1 MFYCGNFEQVLI
13 FGDKNMTIA
22 DRFTTHIVENQP
34 TILAPY
40 NLWSDDP
47 LLRSLVC
54 QYLPHSH
61 QNDEAL
67 LVKYGALAGDT
78 LMAHGELANKNKPE
92 LHTFDRY
99 GRRIDHVT
107 FHPSYHALME
117 SAMQHNVHNYS
128 WKHEG
133 IDGAHTI
140 RAALMFM
147 HYQAEAGTS
156 CPLTMTH
163 AAIPAMRHG
172 EKLPAYYLDK
182 TINGIYDPRSLPA
195 SQKHGL
201 TIGMGMTEKQGGSD
215 VRRNTTTAAK
225 QADGSYRVIG
235 HKFFFSAPM
244 CDAHLILAQAEGGL
258 SCFLL
263 PRFLENGERN
273 NVRIQRLKDK
283 LGDWSNASSEVE
295 FQNATAYLIGQ
306 EGRGVPVIIEMV
318 SLTRLD
324 CMIGSSAL
332 MRQSLVHALHHVSHR
347 DAFGKTLA
355 NQPLMQN
362 VLADLTI
369 ECAAATALT
378 LRVAKAVDSASRDQH
393 EGAISRLATAI
404 GKYWICKRTPMF
416 VNEAQECLGGI
427 GYVEEHP
434 MPRYYR
440 QAPLNSIWEGSG
452 NVQCLDVLRALNKEP
467 NVKEA
472 LFKELNGQ
480 KGKNKHYDNHV
491 TTLFDVLSNTQN
503 MESRSRYLTEQM
515 AIALQACS
523 LLSTC
528 TSLADNDAL
537 VDITHAFCESR
548 LSKAG
553 GFALGTLPD
562 TTPFEK
568 IIALGQISSD

>member
-1 MFYCGNFEQVLI
+1 
-13 FGDKNMTIA
+13 MTLPNQ
-22 DRFTTHIVENQP
+22 FVTHVVENQP
-34 TILAPY
+34 TIPAPY
-40 NLWSDDP
+40 NLWRDDA
-47 LLRSLVC
+47 LLRVFVN
-54 QYLPHSH
+54 QQLPQSH
-61 QNDEAL
+61 QHDEDL
-67 LVKYGALAGDT
+67 LDNYGQLAGDL
-78 LMAHGELANKNKPE
+78 LMDHGELANKNKPV

-99 GRRIDHVT
+99 GRRTDNVE
-107 FHPSYHALME
+107 FHPSYHTLME

-140 RAALMFM
+140 RAALMYL
-147 HYQAEAGTS
+147 HYQAESGTS

-163 AAIPAMRHG
+163 AAIPAMRYG
-172 EKLPAYYLDK
+172 KTLPPYYLDK
-182 TINGIYDPRSLPA
+182 TINGKYDPRAIPA

-215 VRRNTTTAAK
+215 VRRNTTKASK
-225 QADGSYRVIG
+225 QTDGSYSILG

-263 PRFLENGERN
+263 PRVLENGELN

-295 FQNATAYLIGQ
+295 FQDATAYLIGE
-306 EGRGVPVIIEMV
+306 EGRGVPVIIDMV

-332 MRQSLVHALHHVSHR
+332 MRQSLVHALHHVSQR
-347 DAFGKTLA
+347 DAFGKTLI

-369 ECAAATALT
+369 ECAAAAALT
-378 LRVAKAVDSASRDQH
+378 MRVAKAVDSAQRDSQ
-393 EGAISRLATAI
+393 EAALARLATAI

-427 GYVEEHP
+427 GYVEENP

-452 NVQCLDVLRALNKEP
+452 NVQCLDVLRALAREP

-472 LFKELNGQ
+472 LFNELKTQ
-480 KGKNKHYDNHV
+480 AGKNKHYDIHLSK
-491 TTLFDVLSNTQN
+491 LFDELSNTQN
-503 MESRSRYLTEQM
+503 METRSRHLTEQM
-515 AIALQACS
+515 ALALQACT
-523 LLSTC
+523 LLASI
-528 TSLADNDAL
+528 LDNDNAL
-537 VDITHAFCESR
+537 SDIAHTFCESR
-548 LSKAG
+548 LGNAC

-562 TTPFEK
+562 TTPFED
-568 IIALGQISSD
+568 IIALAQISYS

>member
-1 MFYCGNFEQVLI
+1 
-13 FGDKNMTIA
+13 MTLPNQ
-22 DRFTTHIVENQP
+22 FVTHVVENQP
-34 TILAPY
+34 TIPAPY
-40 NLWSDDP
+40 NLWRDDA
-47 LLRSLVC
+47 LLRIFVN
-54 QYLPHSH
+54 QQLPQSH
-61 QNDEAL
+61 QHDEGFL
-67 LVKYGALAGDT
+67 DKYGQLAGDL
-78 LMAHGELANKNKPE
+78 LMDHGELANKNKPV

-99 GRRIDHVT
+99 GRRTDNVE

-140 RAALMFM
+140 RAALMYM
-147 HYQAEAGTS
+147 HYQAESGTS

-163 AAIPAMRHG
+163 AAIPAMRYG
-172 EKLPAYYLDK
+172 KGLPPYYLDK
-182 TINGIYDPRSLPA
+182 TINGKYDPRALPA
-195 SQKHGL
+195 SQKQGL

-215 VRRNTTTAAK
+215 VRRNTTKASK
-225 QADGSYRVIG
+225 QTDGSYSILG

-263 PRFLENGERN
+263 PRVLENGELN

-295 FQNATAYLIGQ
+295 FQDATAYLIGE
-306 EGRGVPVIIEMV
+306 EGRGVPVIIDMV

-332 MRQSLVHALHHVSHR
+332 MRQSLVHALHHVSQR
-347 DAFGKTLA
+347 DAFGKTLIK
-355 NQPLMQN
+355 QPLMQN

-378 LRVAKAVDSASRDQH
+378 MRVAKAVDSAQNNSH
-393 EGAISRLATAI
+393 EAALARLATAI

-427 GYVEEHP
+427 GYVEENP

-452 NVQCLDVLRALNKEP
+452 NVQCLDVLRAFAKEP
-467 NVKEA
+467 DIKEA
-472 LFKELNGQ
+472 LFNELKTQ
-480 KGKNKHYDNHV
+480 AGKNKDYDIHLSK
-491 TTLFDVLSNTQN
+491 LFDELSKTQN
-503 MESRSRYLTEQM
+503 METRSRYLTEQM
-515 AIALQACS
+515 ALALQACS
-523 LLSTC
+523 LLATP
-528 TSLADNDAL
+528 LDNNDAL
-537 VDITHAFCESR
+537 IDIGHAFCESR
-548 LSKAG
+548 LGNAS
-553 GFALGTLPD
+553 GFAFGTLPD
-562 TTPFEK
+562 TTPFED
-568 IIALGQISSD
+568 IIALAQISYN

>member
-1 MFYCGNFEQVLI
+1 MPLPN
-13 FGDKNMTIA
+13 
-22 DRFTTHIVENQP
+22 RFVTHVVENQP
-34 TILAPY
+34 TIPAPY
-40 NLWSDDP
+40 NLWRGDA
-47 LLRSLVC
+47 LLRVFLN
-54 QYLPHSH
+54 QHLPPSH
-61 QNDEAL
+61 QHDEGL
-67 LVKYGALAGDT
+67 LDKYGRLAGDT
-78 LMAHGELANKNKPE
+78 LMNHGELANKNKPV
-92 LHTFDRY
+92 LHTFDRF
-99 GRRIDHVT
+99 GRRTDNVE

-117 SAMQHNVHNYS
+117 SAMEHNVHNYS

-140 RAALMFM
+140 RAALMYM
-147 HYQAEAGTS
+147 HYQAESGTS

-163 AAIPAMRHG
+163 AAIPAMRYG
-172 EKLPAYYLDK
+172 KSLPPYYLDK
-182 TINGIYDPRSLPA
+182 TINGKYDPRAIPA

-215 VRRNTTTAAK
+215 VRRNTTKASK
-225 QADGSYRVIG
+225 QTDGSYSIVG

-263 PRFLENGERN
+263 PRVLENGELN

-295 FQNATAYLIGQ
+295 FQDATAYLIGE
-306 EGRGVPVIIEMV
+306 EGRGVSVIIDMV

-332 MRQSLVHALHHVSHR
+332 MRQSLVHALHHVSQR
-347 DAFGKTLA
+347 DAFGKTLI

-378 LRVAKAVDSASRDQH
+378 MRVAKAVDSAQNNSH
-393 EGAISRLATAI
+393 EAALARLATAI
-404 GKYWICKRTPMF
+404 GKYWVCKRTPMF

-427 GYVEEHP
+427 GYVEENP

-452 NVQCLDVLRALNKEP
+452 NVQCLDVLRALAREP

-472 LFKELNGQ
+472 LFNELKTQ
-480 KGKNKHYDNHV
+480 AGKNKHYDIH
-491 TTLFDVLSNTQN
+491 LSKLCDELSNTQN
-503 MESRSRYLTEQM
+503 METRSRYLTEQM
-515 AIALQACS
+515 ALALQACT
-523 LLSTC
+523 LLA
-528 TSLADNDAL
+528 TSVDNDNAL
-537 VDITHAFCESR
+537 SDIAHTFCESR
-548 LSKAG
+548 LGNGS
-553 GFALGTLPD
+553 GFAFGTLPD
-562 TTPFEK
+562 TTTFED
-568 IIALGQISSD
+568 IISLGRVSYG

>member
-1 MFYCGNFEQVLI
+1 
-13 FGDKNMTIA
+13 MTLSN
-22 DRFTTHIVENQP
+22 RFVTHIVDNQP
-34 TILAPY
+34 TIAAPY
-40 NLWSDDP
+40 NVWRDDA
-47 LLRSLVC
+47 LLRIFVNEH
-54 QYLPHSH
+54 LPSSH
-61 QNDEAL
+61 QHDEGL
-67 LVKYGALAGDT
+67 LEKYGQIAGDI
-78 LMAHGELANKNKPE
+78 LMSHGELANKNKPV

-99 GRRIDHVT
+99 GRRIDDVE

-133 IDGAHTI
+133 IEGAHTI
-140 RAALMFM
+140 RAALMYM
-147 HYQAEAGTS
+147 HYQAESGTS

-163 AAIPAMRHG
+163 AAIPAMRYG
-172 EKLPAYYLDK
+172 KSLPPYYLDK
-182 TINGIYDPRSLPA
+182 TTNGVYDPRTLPA

-215 VRRNTTTAAK
+215 VRRNTTTAVK
-225 QADGSYRVIG
+225 QADGSYRIVG

-263 PRFLENGERN
+263 PRILANGERN

-295 FQNATAYLIGQ
+295 FQEATAYLIGE
-306 EGRGVPVIIEMV
+306 EGRGVPVIIDMV

-332 MRQSLVHALHHVSHR
+332 MRQSLIHALYHVSHR
-347 DAFGKTLA
+347 DAFGKTLV

-378 LRVAKAVDSASRDQH
+378 MRVAKAVDSASRDNH
-393 EGAISRLATAI
+393 EAALARLATAI

-427 GYVEEHP
+427 GYVEENP

-452 NVQCLDVLRALNKEP
+452 NVQCLDVLRALAKEP

-472 LFKELNGQ
+472 LFNELKTQ
-480 KGKNKHYDNHV
+480 VGKNKDYDIHLSK
-491 TTLFDVLSNTQN
+491 LFDELSKTQN
-503 MESRSRYLTEQM
+503 METRSRYLTEQM
-515 AIALQACS
+515 ALALQACS
-523 LLSTC
+523 LLA
-528 TSLADNDAL
+528 TSVDNDNAL
-537 VDITHAFCESR
+537 LDIAHTFCESR
-548 LSKAG
+548 LGNGSGLA
-553 GFALGTLPD
+553 FGTLHD
-562 TTPFEK
+562 TTPFER
-568 IIALGQISSD
+568 IIAIGQISYN

>member
-1 MFYCGNFEQVLI
+1 
-13 FGDKNMTIA
+13 MTLSN
-22 DRFTTHIVENQP
+22 RFVTHLVENQP
-34 TILAPY
+34 TIAAPY
-40 NLWSDDP
+40 NVWRDDA
-47 LLRSLVC
+47 LLRIFVNEH
-54 QYLPHSH
+54 LPSSH
-61 QNDEAL
+61 QHDEGL
-67 LVKYGALAGDT
+67 LEKYGQIAGDT
-78 LMAHGELANKNKPE
+78 LMSHGELANKNKPV

-99 GRRIDHVT
+99 GRRIDDVE

-133 IDGAHTI
+133 IEGAHTI
-140 RAALMFM
+140 RAALMYM
-147 HYQAEAGTS
+147 HYQAESGTS

-163 AAIPAMRHG
+163 AAIPAMRYG
-172 EKLPAYYLDK
+172 KSLPPYYLDK
-182 TINGIYDPRSLPA
+182 TTNGVYDPRTLPA

-215 VRRNTTTAAK
+215 VRRNTTTAVK
-225 QADGSYRVIG
+225 QADGSYRIVG
-235 HKFFFSAPM
+235 HM

-263 PRFLENGERN
+263 PRILANGERN

-295 FQNATAYLIGQ
+295 FQEATAYLIGE
-306 EGRGVPVIIEMV
+306 EGRGVPVIIDMV

-332 MRQSLVHALHHVSHR
+332 MRQSLIHALYHVSHR
-347 DAFGKTLA
+347 DAFGKTLV

-378 LRVAKAVDSASRDQH
+378 MRVAKAVDSASRDNH
-393 EGAISRLATAI
+393 EAALARLATAI

-427 GYVEEHP
+427 GYVEENP

-452 NVQCLDVLRALNKEP
+452 NVQCLDVLRAFAKEP

-472 LFKELNGQ
+472 LFNELKTQ
-480 KGKNKHYDNHV
+480 VGKNKDYDIHLSK
-491 TTLFDVLSNTQN
+491 LFDELSKTQN
-503 MESRSRYLTEQM
+503 METRSRYLTEQM
-515 AIALQACS
+515 ALALQACS
-523 LLSTC
+523 LLA
-528 TSLADNDAL
+528 TSVDNDNAL
-537 VDITHAFCESR
+537 LDIAHTFCESR
-548 LSKAG
+548 LGNGS
-553 GFALGTLPD
+553 GFAFGTLPD
-562 TTPFEK
+562 TTPFER
-568 IIALGQISSD
+568 IIAIGQISYN

>member
-1 MFYCGNFEQVLI
+1 
-13 FGDKNMTIA
+13 MTSSN
-22 DRFTTHIVENQP
+22 RFVTHVVENQP
-34 TILAPY
+34 TISTPY
-40 NLWSDDP
+40 NLWRDDT
-47 LLRSLVC
+47 LLRVLVD
-54 QYLPHSH
+54 QHLPSSH
-61 QNDEAL
+61 QHDEGL
-67 LVKYGALAGDT
+67 LGQYGQIAGDA
-78 LMAHGELANKNKPE
+78 LMAHGELANKNKPT

-99 GRRIDHVT
+99 GRRIDDIE

-133 IDGAHTI
+133 IEGAHTF
-140 RAALMFM
+140 RAALMYM
-147 HYQAEAGTS
+147 HYQAESGTS

-163 AAIPAMRHG
+163 AAIPAMRYG
-172 EKLPAYYLDK
+172 KQLPPVYLEK
-182 TINGIYDPRSLPA
+182 TINGVYDPRSLPA

-215 VRRNTTTAAK
+215 VRRNTTTAVK
-225 QADGSYRVIG
+225 QADGSYRIVG

-263 PRFLENGERN
+263 PRILANGERN

-295 FQNATAYLIGQ
+295 FQEATAYLIGE
-306 EGRGVPVIIEMV
+306 EGRGVPVIIDMV

-332 MRQSLVHALHHVSHR
+332 MRQSLIHALYHVSHR
-347 DAFGKTLA
+347 DAFGKTLV

-378 LRVAKAVDSASRDQH
+378 MRVAKAVDSASRDNH
-393 EGAISRLATAI
+393 EAALARLATAI

-427 GYVEEHP
+427 GYVEENP

-452 NVQCLDVLRALNKEP
+452 NVQCLDVLRALAKEP

-472 LFKELNGQ
+472 LFNELKTQ
-480 KGKNKHYDNHV
+480 VGKNKDYDIHLSK
-491 TTLFDVLSNTQN
+491 LFDELSKTQN
-503 MESRSRYLTEQM
+503 METRSRYLTEQM
-515 AIALQACS
+515 ALALQACS
-523 LLSTC
+523 LLA
-528 TSLADNDAL
+528 TSVDNDNAL
-537 VDITHAFCESR
+537 LDIAHTFCESR
-548 LSKAG
+548 LGNGS

-562 TTPFEK
+562 TTPFER
-568 IIALGQISSD
+568 IIALGQVSRA

>member
-1 MFYCGNFEQVLI
+1 
-13 FGDKNMTIA
+13 MTSSN
-22 DRFTTHIVENQP
+22 RFVTHVVENQP
-34 TILAPY
+34 TPLSDY
-40 NLWSDDP
+40 NLWQGDA
-47 LLRSLVC
+47 LLRALVN
-54 QYLPHSH
+54 QQLPLNH
-61 QNDEAL
+61 QHDIGL
-67 LVKYGALAGDT
+67 LHRYGQLAGKA
-78 LMAHGELANKNKPE
+78 LMEHGELANKNKPT

-99 GRRIDHVT
+99 GRRIDDVE

-133 IDGAHTI
+133 IEGAHTI
-140 RAALMFM
+140 RAALMYM
-147 HYQAEAGTS
+147 HYQAESGTS

-163 AAIPAMRHG
+163 AAIPAMRYAKH
-172 EKLPAYYLDK
+172 LPPYYLDK
-182 TINGIYDPRSLPA
+182 VIHGVYDPRTLPA
-195 SQKHGL
+195 IEKQGI

-225 QADGSYRVIG
+225 QADGSYHIVG

-244 CDAHLILAQAEGGL
+244 CDAHLILAQAKGGL

-263 PRFLENGERN
+263 PRVLENGELN

-295 FQNATAYLIGQ
+295 FQEATAYLIGE
-306 EGRGVPVIIEMV
+306 EGRGVPVIIDMV

-347 DAFGKTLA
+347 DAFGKTLV

-378 LRVAKAVDSASRDQH
+378 MRLAKAVDNASSNSH
-393 EGAISRLATAI
+393 EAALARLATAI

-427 GYVEEHP
+427 GYVEENP

-452 NVQCLDVLRALNKEP
+452 NVQCLDVLRALAKEP
-467 NVKEA
+467 NVKAA
-472 LFKELNGQ
+472 LFNELNTQ
-480 KGKNKHYDNHV
+480 TGKNKHYDIHLGQ
-491 TTLFDVLSNTQN
+491 LFDTLNDTQN
-503 MESRSRYLTEQM
+503 MEVRSRYLTEQM
-515 AIALQACS
+515 ALALQACS
-523 LLSTC
+523 LL
-528 TSLADNDAL
+528 ANDN
-537 VDITHAFCESR
+537 VCIDIAHTFCESR
-548 LSKAG
+548 LG
-553 GFALGTLPD
+553 NVCGFALGTLPD
-562 TTPFEK
+562 TAAFEK
-568 IIALGQISSD
+568 IISLGQVSYG

>member
-1 MFYCGNFEQVLI
+1 
-13 FGDKNMTIA
+13 MTSSN
-22 DRFTTHIVENQP
+22 RFVTHVVENQP
-34 TILAPY
+34 TISTPY
-40 NLWSDDP
+40 NLWRDDT
-47 LLRSLVC
+47 LLRVLVD
-54 QYLPHSH
+54 QHLPSSH
-61 QNDEAL
+61 QHDEGL
-67 LVKYGALAGDT
+67 LGQYGQIAGDA
-78 LMAHGELANKNKPE
+78 LMAHGELANKNKPT

-99 GRRIDHVT
+99 GRRIDDVE

-133 IDGAHTI
+133 IEGAHTF
-140 RAALMFM
+140 RAALMYM
-147 HYQAEAGTS
+147 HYQAESGTS

-163 AAIPAMRHG
+163 AAIPAMRYG
-172 EKLPAYYLDK
+172 KQLPPVYLEK
-182 TINGIYDPRSLPA
+182 TINGVYDPRSLPA

-215 VRRNTTTAAK
+215 VRRNTTTAVK
-225 QADGSYRVIG
+225 QADGSYHIVG
-235 HKFFFSAPM
+235 HKFFFSAPI

-263 PRFLENGERN
+263 PRLLENGALN

-295 FQNATAYLIGQ
+295 FQEATAYLIGE
-306 EGRGVPVIIEMV
+306 EGRGVPVIIDMV

-332 MRQSLVHALHHVSHR
+332 MRQSLIHALHHVSHR
-347 DAFGKTLA
+347 DAFGKTLV

-378 LRVAKAVDSASRDQH
+378 MRVAKAVDSASSDNH
-393 EGAISRLATAI
+393 EAALARLATAI
-404 GKYWICKRTPMF
+404 GKYWVCKRTPMF

-427 GYVEEHP
+427 GYVEENP

-452 NVQCLDVLRALNKEP
+452 NVQCLDVLRALAKEP

-472 LFKELNGQ
+472 LFSELKTQ
-480 KGKNKHYDNHV
+480 AGKNKHYDIHLSK
-491 TTLFDVLSNTQN
+491 LFDELSNTQN
-503 MESRSRYLTEQM
+503 METRSRYLTEQM
-515 AIALQACS
+515 ALALQACS
-523 LLSTC
+523 LLA
-528 TSLADNDAL
+528 TSLNNDNAL
-537 VDITHAFCESR
+537 IDIAHTFCESR
-548 LSKAG
+548 LGNAC

-568 IIALGQISSD
+568 IIAFGQVSSRAC

>member
-1 MFYCGNFEQVLI
+1 
-13 FGDKNMTIA
+13 MTSSN
-22 DRFTTHIVENQP
+22 RFVTHLVENQP
-34 TILAPY
+34 TIPAPY
-40 NLWSDDP
+40 NLWRDDA
-47 LLRSLVC
+47 LIRLFVN
-54 QYLPHSH
+54 QHLPPSH
-61 QNDEAL
+61 QHDEGL
-67 LVKYGALAGDT
+67 LDKYGQLAGDA
-78 LMAHGELANKNKPE
+78 LMNHGELANKNKPV
-92 LHTFDRY
+92 LQTFDRY
-99 GRRIDHVT
+99 GRRTDNVE

-133 IDGAHTI
+133 VEGAHTV
-140 RAALMFM
+140 RAALMYM
-147 HYQAEAGTS
+147 HYQAESGTS

-163 AAIPAMRHG
+163 AAIPAMRYG
-172 EKLPAYYLDK
+172 NNLPPYYLDK
-182 TINGIYDPRSLPA
+182 VINGEYDPRSLPA

-215 VRRNTTTAAK
+215 VRRNTTKATK
-225 QADGSYRVIG
+225 QADGSYNIVG

-263 PRFLENGERN
+263 PRVLENGELN

-295 FQNATAYLIGQ
+295 FQEATAYLIGE
-306 EGRGVPVIIEMV
+306 EGRGVPVIIDMV

-347 DAFGKTLA
+347 DAFGKTLI

-378 LRVAKAVDSASRDQH
+378 MRVAKAVDSAPGDSH
-393 EGAISRLATAI
+393 EAALARLATAI

-427 GYVEEHP
+427 GYVEENP

-452 NVQCLDVLRALNKEP
+452 NVQCLDVLRALAKEP

-472 LFKELNGQ
+472 LFNELKTQ
-480 KGKNKHYDNHV
+480 VGKNKYYDIHLSK
-491 TTLFDVLSNTQN
+491 LFDELSKTQN
-503 MESRSRYLTEQM
+503 LETRSRYLTEQM
-515 AIALQACS
+515 ALALQACT
-523 LLSTC
+523 LLATP
-528 TSLADNDAL
+528 LDNNDAL
-537 VDITHAFCESR
+537 IDIAHTFCESR
-548 LSKAG
+548 LGNAS
-553 GFALGTLPD
+553 GFAFGTLPD
-562 TTPFEK
+562 TTPFER
-568 IIALGQISSD
+568 IIALGQVSTS

>member
-1 MFYCGNFEQVLI
+1 
-13 FGDKNMTIA
+13 MTLSN
-22 DRFTTHIVENQP
+22 RFLTHIVDNQP
-34 TILAPY
+34 TIAAPY
-40 NLWSDDP
+40 NVWRDDA
-47 LLRSLVC
+47 LLRIFVNEH
-54 QYLPHSH
+54 LPSSH
-61 QNDEAL
+61 QHDEGL
-67 LVKYGALAGDT
+67 LEKYGQIAGDI
-78 LMAHGELANKNKPE
+78 LMSHGELANKNKPV

-99 GRRIDHVT
+99 GRRIDDVE

-133 IDGAHTI
+133 IEGAHTI
-140 RAALMFM
+140 RAALMYM
-147 HYQAEAGTS
+147 HYQAESGTS

-163 AAIPAMRHG
+163 AAIPAMRYG
-172 EKLPAYYLDK
+172 KSLPPYYLDK
-182 TINGIYDPRSLPA
+182 TTNGVYDPRTLPA

-215 VRRNTTTAAK
+215 VRRNTTTAVK
-225 QADGSYRVIG
+225 QADGSYRIVG

-263 PRFLENGERN
+263 PRVLENGELN

-295 FQNATAYLIGQ
+295 FQEATAYLIGE
-306 EGRGVPVIIEMV
+306 EGRGVPVIIDMV

-332 MRQSLVHALHHVSHR
+332 MRQSLIHALYHVSHR
-347 DAFGKTLA
+347 DAFGKTLV
-355 NQPLMQN
+355 NQQLMQN

-378 LRVAKAVDSASRDQH
+378 MRVAKAVDSAQNDNH
-393 EGAISRLATAI
+393 EAALARLATAI

-427 GYVEEHP
+427 GYVEENP

-452 NVQCLDVLRALNKEP
+452 NVQCLDVLRAFAKEP

-472 LFKELNGQ
+472 LFNELNTQ
-480 KGKNKHYDNHV
+480 VGKNKDYDIHLSK
-491 TTLFDVLSNTQN
+491 LFDELSKTQN
-503 MESRSRYLTEQM
+503 METRSRYLTEQM
-515 AIALQACS
+515 ALALQACS
-523 LLSTC
+523 LLA
-528 TSLADNDAL
+528 TSVDNDNAL
-537 VDITHAFCESR
+537 LDIAHTFCESR
-548 LSKAG
+548 LGNGSGLA
-553 GFALGTLPD
+553 FGTLHD
-562 TTPFEK
+562 TTPFER
-568 IIALGQISSD
+568 IIAIGQISYN

>member
-1 MFYCGNFEQVLI
+1 
-13 FGDKNMTIA
+13 MTLSN
-22 DRFTTHIVENQP
+22 RFVTHLVENQP
-34 TILAPY
+34 TIAAPY
-40 NLWSDDP
+40 NVWRDDA
-47 LLRSLVC
+47 LLRIFVNEH
-54 QYLPHSH
+54 LPSSH
-61 QNDEAL
+61 QHDEGL
-67 LVKYGALAGDT
+67 LEKYGQIAGDT
-78 LMAHGELANKNKPE
+78 LMSHGELANKNKPV

-99 GRRIDHVT
+99 GRRIDDVE

-133 IDGAHTI
+133 IEGAHTI
-140 RAALMFM
+140 RAALMYM
-147 HYQAEAGTS
+147 HYQAESGTS

-163 AAIPAMRHG
+163 AAIPAMRYG
-172 EKLPAYYLDK
+172 KSLPPYYLDK
-182 TINGIYDPRSLPA
+182 TTNGVYDPRTLPA

-215 VRRNTTTAAK
+215 VRRNTTTAVK
-225 QADGSYRVIG
+225 QADGSYRIVG

-263 PRFLENGERN
+263 PRILANGERN

-295 FQNATAYLIGQ
+295 FQEATAYLIGE
-306 EGRGVPVIIEMV
+306 EGRGVPVIIDMV

-332 MRQSLVHALHHVSHR
+332 MRQSLIHALYHVSHR
-347 DAFGKTLA
+347 DAFGKTLV

-378 LRVAKAVDSASRDQH
+378 MRVAKAVDSASRDNH
-393 EGAISRLATAI
+393 EASLARRATAI

-427 GYVEEHP
+427 GYVEENP

-452 NVQCLDVLRALNKEP
+452 NVQCLDVLRAFAKEP

-472 LFKELNGQ
+472 LFNELKTQ
-480 KGKNKHYDNHV
+480 VGKNKDYDIHLSK
-491 TTLFDVLSNTQN
+491 LFDELSKTQN
-503 MESRSRYLTEQM
+503 METRSRYLTEQM
-515 AIALQACS
+515 ALALQACS
-523 LLSTC
+523 LLA
-528 TSLADNDAL
+528 TSVDNDNAL
-537 VDITHAFCESR
+537 LDIAHTFCESR
-548 LSKAG
+548 LGNGS
-553 GFALGTLPD
+553 GFAFGTLPD
-562 TTPFEK
+562 TTPFER
-568 IIALGQISSD
+568 IIAIGQISYN

>member
-1 MFYCGNFEQVLI
+1 
-13 FGDKNMTIA
+13 MTLSN
-22 DRFTTHIVENQP
+22 RFVTHIVDNQP
-34 TILAPY
+34 TIAAPY
-40 NLWSDDP
+40 NVWRDDA
-47 LLRSLVC
+47 LLRIFVNEH
-54 QYLPHSH
+54 LPSSH
-61 QNDEAL
+61 QHDEGL
-67 LVKYGALAGDT
+67 LEKYGQIAGDI
-78 LMAHGELANKNKPE
+78 LMSHGELANKNKPV

-99 GRRIDHVT
+99 GRRIDDVE

-133 IDGAHTI
+133 IEGAHTI
-140 RAALMFM
+140 RAALMYM
-147 HYQAEAGTS
+147 HYQAESGTS

-163 AAIPAMRHG
+163 AAIPAMRYG
-172 EKLPAYYLDK
+172 KSLPPYYLDK
-182 TINGIYDPRSLPA
+182 TTNGVYDPRTLPA

-215 VRRNTTTAAK
+215 VRRNTTTAVK
-225 QADGSYRVIG
+225 QADGSYRIVG

-263 PRFLENGERN
+263 PRILANGERN

-295 FQNATAYLIGQ
+295 FQEATAYLIGE
-306 EGRGVPVIIEMV
+306 EGRGVPVIIDMV

-332 MRQSLVHALHHVSHR
+332 MRQSLIHALYHVSHR
-347 DAFGKTLA
+347 DAFGKTLV

-378 LRVAKAVDSASRDQH
+378 MRVAKAVDSASRDNH
-393 EGAISRLATAI
+393 EAALARLATAI

-427 GYVEEHP
+427 GYVEENP

-452 NVQCLDVLRALNKEP
+452 NVQCLDVLRALAKEP

-472 LFKELNGQ
+472 LFNELKTQ
-480 KGKNKHYDNHV
+480 VGKNKDYDIHLSK
-491 TTLFDVLSNTQN
+491 LFDELSKTQN
-503 MESRSRYLTEQM
+503 METRSRYLTEQM
-515 AIALQACS
+515 ALALQACS
-523 LLSTC
+523 LLA
-528 TSLADNDAL
+528 TSVDNDNAL
-537 VDITHAFCESR
+537 LDIAHTFCESR
-548 LSKAG
+548 LGNGS
-553 GFALGTLPD
+553 GFAFGTLPD
-562 TTPFEK
+562 TTPFER
-568 IIALGQISSD
+568 IIAIGQISYN

>member
-1 MFYCGNFEQVLI
+1 
-13 FGDKNMTIA
+13 MTLSN
-22 DRFTTHIVENQP
+22 RFVTHLVENQP
-34 TILAPY
+34 TIAAPY
-40 NLWSDDP
+40 NVWRDDA
-47 LLRSLVC
+47 LLRIFVNEH
-54 QYLPHSH
+54 LPSSH
-61 QNDEAL
+61 QHDEGL
-67 LVKYGALAGDT
+67 LEKYGQIAGDT
-78 LMAHGELANKNKPE
+78 LMSHGELANKNKPV

-99 GRRIDHVT
+99 GRRIDDVE

-133 IDGAHTI
+133 IEGAHTI
-140 RAALMFM
+140 RAALMYM
-147 HYQAEAGTS
+147 HYQAESGTS

-163 AAIPAMRHG
+163 AAIPAMRYG
-172 EKLPAYYLDK
+172 KSLPPYYLDK
-182 TINGIYDPRSLPA
+182 TTNGVYDPRTLPA

-215 VRRNTTTAAK
+215 VRRNTTTAVK
-225 QADGSYRVIG
+225 QADGSYRIVG

-263 PRFLENGERN
+263 PRILANGERN

-295 FQNATAYLIGQ
+295 FQEATAYLIGE
-306 EGRGVPVIIEMV
+306 EGRGVPVIIDMV

-332 MRQSLVHALHHVSHR
+332 MRQSLIHALYHVSHR
-347 DAFGKTLA
+347 DAFGKTLV

-378 LRVAKAVDSASRDQH
+378 MRVAKAVDSASRDNH
-393 EGAISRLATAI
+393 EAALARLATAI

-427 GYVEEHP
+427 GYVEENP

-452 NVQCLDVLRALNKEP
+452 NVQCLDVLRAFAKEP

-472 LFKELNGQ
+472 LFNELKTQ
-480 KGKNKHYDNHV
+480 VGKNKDYDIHLSK
-491 TTLFDVLSNTQN
+491 LFDELSKTQN
-503 MESRSRYLTEQM
+503 METRSRYLTEQM
-515 AIALQACS
+515 ALALQACS
-523 LLSTC
+523 LLA
-528 TSLADNDAL
+528 TSVDNDNAL
-537 VDITHAFCESR
+537 LDIAHTFCESR
-548 LSKAG
+548 LGNGS
-553 GFALGTLPD
+553 GFAFGTLPD
-562 TTPFEK
+562 TTPFER
-568 IIALGQISSD
+568 IIAIGQISYN

>member
-1 MFYCGNFEQVLI
+1 MW
-13 FGDKNMTIA
+13 
-22 DRFTTHIVENQP
+22 R
-34 TILAPY
+34 
-40 NLWSDDP
+40 DDA
-47 LLRSLVC
+47 LLRIFVNEH
-54 QYLPHSH
+54 LPSSH
-61 QNDEAL
+61 QHDEGL
-67 LVKYGALAGDT
+67 LEKYGQIAGDT
-78 LMAHGELANKNKPE
+78 LMSHGELANKNKPV

-99 GRRIDHVT
+99 GRRIDDVE

-133 IDGAHTI
+133 IEGAHTI
-140 RAALMFM
+140 RAALMYM
-147 HYQAEAGTS
+147 HYQAESGTS

-163 AAIPAMRHG
+163 AAIPAMRYG
-172 EKLPAYYLDK
+172 KSLPPYYLDK
-182 TINGIYDPRSLPA
+182 TTNGVYDPRTLPA

-215 VRRNTTTAAK
+215 VRRNTSTAVK
-225 QADGSYRVIG
+225 QADGSYHIVG

-263 PRFLENGERN
+263 PRVLENGELN

-295 FQNATAYLIGQ
+295 FQEATAYLIGE
-306 EGRGVPVIIEMV
+306 EGRGVPVIIDMV

-332 MRQSLVHALHHVSHR
+332 MRQSLIHALYHVSHR
-347 DAFGKTLA
+347 DAFGKTLV
-355 NQPLMQN
+355 NQQLMQN

-378 LRVAKAVDSASRDQH
+378 MRVAKAVDSAQNDNH
-393 EGAISRLATAI
+393 EAALARLATAI

-427 GYVEEHP
+427 GYVEENP

-452 NVQCLDVLRALNKEP
+452 NVQCLDVLRAFAKEP

-472 LFKELNGQ
+472 LFNELKTQ
-480 KGKNKHYDNHV
+480 VGKNKDYDIHLSK
-491 TTLFDVLSNTQN
+491 LFDELSKTQN
-503 MESRSRYLTEQM
+503 METRSRYLTEQM
-515 AIALQACS
+515 ALALQACS
-523 LLSTC
+523 LLA
-528 TSLADNDAL
+528 TSVDNDNAL
-537 VDITHAFCESR
+537 LDIAHTFCESR
-548 LSKAG
+548 LGNGS

-562 TTPFEK
+562 TTPFER
-568 IIALGQISSD
+568 IIALGQVSYN

>member
-1 MFYCGNFEQVLI
+1 
-13 FGDKNMTIA
+13 MTSSH
-22 DRFTTHIVENQP
+22 RFVTHVVENQP
-34 TILAPY
+34 SILAPY
-40 NLWSDDP
+40 NLWQDDS
-47 LLRSLVC
+47 LLRELVDQHLPLTHQHDEGLLS
-54 QYLPHSH
+54 QYG
-61 QNDEAL
+61 Q
-67 LVKYGALAGDT
+67 LAGDA
-78 LMAHGELANKNKPE
+78 LMDHGELANKNKPI

-99 GRRIDHVT
+99 GRRIDDVE

-133 IDGAHTI
+133 IEGAHTF
-140 RAALMFM
+140 RAALMYM
-147 HYQAEAGTS
+147 HYQAESGTS

-163 AAIPAMRHG
+163 AAIPAMRYG
-172 EKLPAYYLDK
+172 KLLPPDYLEK
-182 TINGIYDPRSLPA
+182 TINGVYDPRSLPA

-215 VRRNTTTAAK
+215 VRRNTTRAVK
-225 QADGSYRVIG
+225 QADGSYTIVG

-263 PRFLENGERN
+263 PRILENGERN

-295 FQNATAYLIGQ
+295 FQEATAYLIGE
-306 EGRGVPVIIEMV
+306 EGRGVPVIIDMV

-324 CMIGSSAL
+324 CTIGSSAL

-347 DAFGKTLA
+347 DAFGRTLV

-362 VLADLTI
+362 VLADLII

-378 LRVAKAVDSASRDQH
+378 MRIAKAVDNASRNSS
-393 EGAISRLATAI
+393 EAALARLATAI

-416 VNEAQECLGGI
+416 VNEAQECLGGM
-427 GYVEEHP
+427 GYVEENP

-452 NVQCLDVLRALNKEP
+452 NVQCLDVLRALAKEP
-467 NVKEA
+467 HAKES
-472 LFKELNGQ
+472 LINELKTQ
-480 KGKNKHYDNHV
+480 VGKNKHYDIYLSKLFG
-491 TTLFDVLSNTQN
+491 TLENTYN
-503 MESRSRYLTEQM
+503 LEARSRYLTEKM
-515 AIALQACS
+515 ALALQACT
-523 LLSTC
+523 LL
-528 TSLADNDAL
+528 ANGNAL
-537 VDITHAFCESR
+537 GDVARTFCESR
-548 LSKAG
+548 LSNTG
-553 GFALGTLPD
+553 GFTLGTLPD
-562 TTPFEK
+562 TTPLEK
-568 IIALGQISSD
+568 IIALGRVSSG

>member
-1 MFYCGNFEQVLI
+1 
-13 FGDKNMTIA
+13 MTSSN
-22 DRFTTHIVENQP
+22 RFVTHVVENQP
-34 TILAPY
+34 TPLSDY
-40 NLWSDDP
+40 NLWQGDA
-47 LLRSLVC
+47 LLRALVN
-54 QYLPHSH
+54 QQLPLNH
-61 QNDEAL
+61 QHDIGL
-67 LVKYGALAGDT
+67 LHRYGQLAGKA
-78 LMAHGELANKNKPE
+78 LMEHGELANKNKPT

-99 GRRIDHVT
+99 GRRIDDVE

-133 IDGAHTI
+133 IEGAHTI
-140 RAALMFM
+140 RAALMYM
-147 HYQAEAGTS
+147 HYQAESGTS

-163 AAIPAMRHG
+163 AAIPAMRYANH
-172 EKLPAYYLDK
+172 LPPYYLDK
-182 TINGIYDPRSLPA
+182 VIHGVYDPRTLPA
-195 SQKHGL
+195 IEKQGI

-225 QADGSYRVIG
+225 QADGSYHIVG

-244 CDAHLILAQAEGGL
+244 CDAHLILAQAKGGL

-263 PRFLENGERN
+263 PRVLENGELN

-295 FQNATAYLIGQ
+295 FQEATAYLIGE
-306 EGRGVPVIIEMV
+306 EGRGVPVIIDMV

-347 DAFGKTLA
+347 DAFGKTLV

-378 LRVAKAVDSASRDQH
+378 MRVAKAVDNASSNSH
-393 EGAISRLATAI
+393 EAALARLATAI

-427 GYVEEHP
+427 GYVEENP

-452 NVQCLDVLRALNKEP
+452 NVQCLDVLRALAKEP
-467 NVKEA
+467 NVKAA
-472 LFKELNGQ
+472 LFNELNTQ
-480 KGKNKHYDNHV
+480 QGKNKHYDIHLGQ
-491 TTLFDVLSNTQN
+491 LFDTLNDTQN
-503 MESRSRYLTEQM
+503 MEVRSRYLTEQM
-515 AIALQACS
+515 ALALQACS
-523 LLSTC
+523 LL
-528 TSLADNDAL
+528 ANDN
-537 VDITHAFCESR
+537 VCFDIAHTFCESR
-548 LSKAG
+548 LG
-553 GFALGTLPD
+553 NVCGFALGTLPD
-562 TTPFEK
+562 TAAFEK
-568 IIALGQISSD
+568 IISLGQVSYD

>member
-1 MFYCGNFEQVLI
+1 MNLS
-13 FGDKNMTIA
+13 N
-22 DRFTTHIVENQP
+22 RFVTHLVENQP
-34 TILAPY
+34 TIPAPY
-40 NLWSDDP
+40 NLWRDDK
-47 LLRSLVC
+47 LLRALIA
-54 QYLPHSH
+54 QNLPLSH
-61 QNDEAL
+61 QHDEEL
-67 LVKYGALAGDT
+67 LRIYGQLAGDA
-78 LMAHGELANKNKPE
+78 LMTHGELANKNKPV

-99 GRRIDHVT
+99 GRRIDNVE

-133 IDGAHTI
+133 IDGAHTV
-140 RAALMFM
+140 RAALMYM
-147 HYQAEAGTS
+147 HYQAESGTS
-156 CPLTMTH
+156 CPLTMTY
-163 AAIPAMRHG
+163 AAIPAMRY
-172 EKLPAYYLDK
+172 KNSLPPHYLDK
-182 TINGIYDPRSLPA
+182 TINGVYDPRALPA
-195 SQKHGL
+195 SQKNGL

-215 VRRNTTTAAK
+215 VRRNSTSASK
-225 QADGSYRVIG
+225 QADGSYSIVG

-263 PRFLENGERN
+263 PRVLENGELN

-295 FQNATAYLIGQ
+295 FQEATAYLIGE
-306 EGRGVPVIIEMV
+306 EGRGVPVIIDMV

-347 DAFGKTLA
+347 DAFGKTLI

-369 ECAAATALT
+369 ECTAATALT
-378 LRVAKAVDSASRDQH
+378 MRIAKAVDSAPVDKH
-393 EGAISRLATAI
+393 EAALARLATAI
-404 GKYWICKRTPMF
+404 GKYWVCKRTPVF

-427 GYVEEHP
+427 GYVEENP

-452 NVQCLDVLRALNKEP
+452 NVQCLDVLRAFAKEP
-467 NVKEA
+467 DVKEA
-472 LFKELNGQ
+472 LFNELKTQ
-480 KGKNKHYDNHV
+480 AGKNKHYDLHLNK
-491 TTLFDVLSNTQN
+491 LLDELSNTQN
-503 MESRSRYLTEQM
+503 METRSRYLTEQM
-515 AIALQACS
+515 ALALQACT
-523 LLSTC
+523 LL
-528 TSLADNDAL
+528 DNNEAL
-537 VDITHAFCESR
+537 SDIAHTFCESR
-548 LSKAG
+548 LGKASG
-553 GFALGTLPD
+553 LALGTLPE

-568 IIALGQISSD
+568 IIALGQISIN

>member
-1 MFYCGNFEQVLI
+1 
-13 FGDKNMTIA
+13 MTSSN
-22 DRFTTHIVENQP
+22 RFVTHVVENQP
-34 TILAPY
+34 TIPAPY
-40 NLWSDDP
+40 NLWRNDA
-47 LLRSLVC
+47 LLRLLVNHH
-54 QYLPHSH
+54 LPSSH
-61 QNDEAL
+61 QHDEGL
-67 LVKYGALAGDT
+67 LDQYGQLAGDT
-78 LMAHGELANKNKPE
+78 LMGHGELANKNKPT

-99 GRRIDHVT
+99 GRRTDNVE

-128 WKHEG
+128 WTHEG
-133 IDGAHTI
+133 VKGAHTV
-140 RAALMFM
+140 RAALMYM
-147 HYQAEAGTS
+147 HYQAESGTS

-163 AAIPAMRHG
+163 AAIPAMRYG
-172 EKLPAYYLDK
+172 ANLPPYYLDK
-182 TINGIYDPRSLPA
+182 TINGVYDPRSLPA

-215 VRRNTTTAAK
+215 VRRNTTTAEK
-225 QADGSYRVIG
+225 QADGIYHIVG

-263 PRFLENGERN
+263 PRMLENGELN

-295 FQNATAYLIGQ
+295 FQEATAYLIGE
-306 EGRGVPVIIEMV
+306 EGRGVPVIIDMV

-347 DAFGKTLA
+347 DAFGKTLV

-378 LRVAKAVDSASRDQH
+378 MRVAKAVDSASSNNH
-393 EGAISRLATAI
+393 EAALARLATAI

-427 GYVEEHP
+427 GYVEENP

-452 NVQCLDVLRALNKEP
+452 NVQCLDVLRALAKEP

-472 LFKELNGQ
+472 LFSELKTQ
-480 KGKNKHYDNHV
+480 TGKNKHYDIHLSK
-491 TTLFDVLSNTQN
+491 LFEELSNTQN
-503 MESRSRYLTEQM
+503 MEMRSRYLTEQM
-515 AIALQACS
+515 ALALQACT
-523 LLSTC
+523 LLATA
-528 TSLADNDAL
+528 LDNNDAII
-537 VDITHAFCESR
+537 DIAHTFCESR
-548 LSKAG
+548 LGNAS

-568 IIALGQISSD
+568 IVSLGQVSTS